1 MIDDPKSFMDTSAT
15 ALIAS
20 VTYHIAV
27 FRNNTSLIPSA
38 SRALKLV
45 KNNVDADGW
54 LQNTVNPITFH
65 DPLPTAEHSPEGQAF
80 ILLLQAA
87 WHSFSLHNNSRG
99 L

>member
-1 MIDDPKSFMDTSAT
+1 MDTSAT

-20 VTYHIAV
+20 VTYRMAV
-27 FRNNTSLIPSA
+27 FRNDTSLIPSA

-65 DPLPTAEHSPEGQAF
+65 DPLPTAEHSPEGHDQAF